1 MKDVFAFFFQIF
13 QYYETFTI
21 IFFIGIA
28 GLLVF
33 ALVNELSNAYRARRA
48 RRPPKENPTAK
59 FGPNSRLAGTQAD
72 EIAQR
77 DRDLE
82 KWREEHKAQLEQ

>member
-1 MKDVFAFFFQIF
+1 MKDVFAFVFQIF
-13 QYYETFTI
+13 RYHETATI

-48 RRPPKENPTAK
+48 RRRPNENPTAK
-59 FGPNSRLAGTQAD
+59 FGLNSTLPGTPGD

-77 DRDLE
+77 DRELE

>member
-1 MKDVFAFFFQIF
+1 MKDAFAFARQIF
-13 QYYETFTI
+13 WDHETGTI

-33 ALVNELSNAYRARRA
+33 ALVNEITNARRARRA
-48 RRPPKENPTAK
+48 RQPPKENPTAK
-59 FGPNSRLAGTQAD
+59 FGPNSTLPNTQSD
-72 EIAQR
+72 EMAQR

-82 KWREEHKAQLEQ
+82 KWRAEHKAQFEQ

>member
-1 MKDVFAFFFQIF
+1 MKDVFAFFVQFY
-13 QYYETFTI
+13 QYHETATI
-21 IFFIGIA
+21 IFFVGIG

-33 ALVNELSNAYRARRA
+33 ALVNEISNALAARRA

-59 FGPNSRLAGTQAD
+59 FGPKSTLPGRWD
-72 EIAQR
+72 EEIAQH

-82 KWREEHKAQLEQ
+82 KWREEHKAHFER

>member
-1 MKDVFAFFFQIF
+1 MEGVFAFVRLIFRQHETATISFFV
-13 QYYETFTI
+13 
-21 IFFIGIA
+21 GVA

-33 ALVNELSNAYRARRA
+33 ALVNELSKAYRARRA

-59 FGPNSRLAGTQAD
+59 FGPNSTLPSTRGD

-82 KWREEHKAQLEQ
+82 KWREQHQAQLEQ

>member
-1 MKDVFAFFFQIF
+1 MNDVFAFVFQIF
-13 QYYETFTI
+13 RYHEEATI
-21 IFFIGIA
+21 LFFIGIA

-33 ALVNELSNAYRARRA
+33 ALVNELSKAFRARRA
-48 RRPPKENPTAK
+48 RQPPKENPTAK
-59 FGPNSRLAGTQAD
+59 FGPNSTLPGTRDD

-82 KWREEHKAQLEQ
+82 KWRAEHKAHLTQ

>member
-1 MKDVFAFFFQIF
+1 MDNAFAFVRLIF
-13 QYYETFTI
+13 REHETATI

-28 GLLVF
+28 GLLLF
-33 ALVNELSNAYRARRA
+33 ALFNELSNARRARRA

-59 FGPNSRLAGTQAD
+59 FGPKSTLPSRWDD

-82 KWREEHKAQLEQ
+82 KWREEHKAHFER

>member
-1 MKDVFAFFFQIF
+1 MDNVFAFVGQIF
-13 QYYETFTI
+13 RYHETATI

-33 ALVNELSNAYRARRA
+33 VLVNEVLNARRP

-59 FGPNSRLAGTQAD
+59 FGPNSTPPGTQDD
-72 EIAQR
+72 EIAHR
-77 DRDLE
+77 DQDLE
-82 KWREEHKAQLEQ
+82 KWREQHKAYFEQ

>member
-13 QYYETFTI
+13 QYHETATI
-21 IFFIGIA
+21 LFFVGIA
-28 GLLVF
+28 GLLIF
-33 ALVNELSNAYRARRA
+33 ALVNEISNALSARRA

-59 FGPNSRLAGTQAD
+59 FGPNSMPGRWTD

-82 KWREEHKAQLEQ
+82 KWREQHKAHFDQ